1 VNVTAAAP
9 APAKALD
16 SHASG
21 NHVSENSS
29 ASQSTSQAT
38 NALLAVVVFLGAF
51 LLFSVQLLLGKYI
64 LPWFGGTAGVWA
76 TCLFFFQTTLLAGY
90 GYAHG
95 SVGRFSLRLQTRV
108 HIAVLVVSLVLM
120 AVAGFVWPSPITPG
134 SWWKP
139 HSGEIAVLLILRLL
153 LVSVGAAVTVL
164 ATTGPLMQHWF
175 SRMYPGKSPYRLYAL
190 SNAGSLLGLLSYPLA
205 MERWL
210 RLNTQA
216 WLWCGGFAVYAL
228 ATIALAV
235 KMSGVE
241 SPLLATSA
249 RSGAPGSSADLADD
263 ASSSA
268 SSLGERSAAPTLN
281 TKLQWF
287 GLSALGSLML
297 LAISRF
303 ITADLAPVPLLWML
317 PLAVY
322 LLSFV
327 ICFDH
332 PRWYR
337 QGVFHPLLLAAAL
350 FTLTF
355 YRGLGLGL
363 WVFIAGF
370 LVTEFACCMFC
381 HGELF
386 RRRPQAEHLTSF
398 YLMIALGGVAGS
410 AFVNLVAPFIFLGN
424 WEMHLGI
431 SASLVA
437 MAAIATMDKSSWANR
452 KNPFIAAAL
461 GAWIILAACFW
472 LSGDAHSLKQFL
484 SHGVW
489 SVVTGVTLLLTAM
502 AVRAKGVGSLLEE
515 QAPKLTRGSL
525 FTAVAAASLVL
536 IWAGT
541 AQYRQ
546 ARWAHRNFYGTLYVS
561 EKTMPDSRFNA
572 NVFTHSSTLHG
583 LQFEN
588 PQLRAYPTTYYNKTS
603 GIGLLLMN
611 FPRHGANG
619 SASSLRFGG
628 IGLGAGTLATYA
640 QTGDVFRFYEIDP
653 EVVSVASGKDGYF
666 SYLSDSK
673 AHVELVDGDGR
684 ISMERE
690 LAEGKPQ
697 GYDIFVVDAFNGDAV
712 PVHLLTQEAFE
723 LYMKHLRDERSV
735 IAVHITNRAVELASV
750 VAAEAQHFGLNLLYV
765 NAPGVTNQQIPDE
778 VISPNQWILLSR
790 SKDALSAPALVQ
802 ASKPLHLRKGLH
814 FWTDDQ
820 NNLLQ
825 ILR

>member
-1 VNVTAAAP
+1 MPLEDPVIVNVTAAAP
-9 APAKALD
+9 APAKAHRTQV
-16 SHASG
+16 SANEISG
-21 NHVSENSS
+21 NSSQTNS
-29 ASQSTSQAT
+29 QTTQ
-38 NALLAVVVFLGAF
+38 ALLAVVIFLGAF

-90 GYAHG
+90 GYAHA
-95 SVGRFSLRLQTRV
+95 SVGRFSLRSQTRV
-108 HIAVLVVSLVLM
+108 HIAVLAASLVLM
-120 AVAGFVWPSPITPG
+120 AVAALVWPSPITPG

-139 HSGEIAVLLILRLL
+139 QSGEIAVLLILRLL

-175 SRMYPGKSPYRLYAL
+175 SRAYPGKSPYRLYAL

-216 WLWCGGFAVYAL
+216 WFWCGGFAVYAV
-228 ATIALAV
+228 AAIALAV

-241 SPLLATSA
+241 SKSPLKPNAGLN
-249 RSGAPGSSADLADD
+249 GAPGSLAD
-263 ASSSA
+263 ASS
-268 SSLGERSAAPTLN
+268 ERSAAPTRN
-281 TKLQWF
+281 VKLQWF

-327 ICFDH
+327 ISFDH

-370 LVTEFACCMFC
+370 LITEFACCMFC

-386 RRRPQAEHLTSF
+386 RRRPAAEHLTSF

-437 MAAIATMDKSSWANR
+437 MAAIATMDQSSWANR

-461 GAWIILAACFW
+461 GAWIVLAACFW
-472 LSGDAHSLKQFL
+472 LSGDSHSLKQFL

-489 SVVTGVTLLLTAM
+489 AAVTVVTLLLSAL
-502 AVRAKGVGSLLEE
+502 ALRAKGLGSLFEE
-515 QAPKLTRGSL
+515 QAPKLTRWSL

-546 ARWAHRNFYGTLYVS
+546 SKWAHRNFYGTLYVS
-561 EKTMPDSRFNA
+561 ERTMPDSRFNA

-619 SASSLRFGG
+619 SASGLHFGG

-640 QTGDVFRFYEIDP
+640 QAGDVFRFYEIDP
-653 EVVSVASGKDGYF
+653 EVVNIASGKDGYF
-666 SYLSDSK
+666 SFLSDSK
-673 AHVELVDGDGR
+673 AHVEVVDGDGR
-684 ISMERE
+684 ISLERE

-697 GYDIFVVDAFNGDAV
+697 AYDIFVVDAFNGDAV

-765 NAPGVTNQQIPDE
+765 NAPGVSNQQIPDE

-790 SKDALSAPALVQ
+790 SKEALSAPALVQ

>member
-1 VNVTAAAP
+1 VNVTAAAA
-9 APAKALD
+9 APAKA
-16 SHASG
+16 HASQAFG
-21 NHVSENSS
+21 NEVCGTG
-29 ASQSTSQAT
+29 STSQT
-38 NALLAVVVFLGAF
+38 TQALLAAVIFLGAF

-76 TCLFFFQTTLLAGY
+76 TCLFFFQSTLLAGY

-108 HIAVLVVSLVLM
+108 HIAVLVVSLALM

-175 SRMYPGKSPYRLYAL
+175 SQMYPGKSPYRLYAL

-235 KMSGVE
+235 KMSGV
-241 SPLLATSA
+241 
-249 RSGAPGSSADLADD
+249 APG
-263 ASSSA
+263 ASSEDA
-268 SSLGERSAAPTLN
+268 AGERAAAPTLN
-281 TKLQWF
+281 AKLQWF

-337 QGVFHPLLLAAAL
+337 QGVFHPLLLGAAL

-437 MAAIATMDKSSWANR
+437 MAAIAAMDQSSWANR

-461 GAWIILAACFW
+461 TAWIILAACFW
-472 LSGDAHSLKQFL
+472 LSGDAHSLKLFL

-489 SVVTGVTLLLTAM
+489 AAVTGVTLLLTAM
-502 AVRAKGVGSLLEE
+502 ALRAKGIGNLLEE
-515 QAPKLTRGSL
+515 QAPKLTRWSL

-561 EKTMPDSRFNA
+561 ERTMPDARFNA

-619 SASSLRFGG
+619 ASQNGSASSLRFGG

-653 EVVSVASGKDGYF
+653 EVVSIASGKDGYF
-666 SYLSDSK
+666 SFLSDSK
-673 AHVELVDGDGR
+673 AHVEVVDGDGR

-765 NAPGVTNQQIPDE
+765 NAPGVSNQQIPDE

-790 SKDALSAPALVQ
+790 SKDVLSAPALVQ
-802 ASKPLHLRKGLH
+802 AASPLHLRKGLH